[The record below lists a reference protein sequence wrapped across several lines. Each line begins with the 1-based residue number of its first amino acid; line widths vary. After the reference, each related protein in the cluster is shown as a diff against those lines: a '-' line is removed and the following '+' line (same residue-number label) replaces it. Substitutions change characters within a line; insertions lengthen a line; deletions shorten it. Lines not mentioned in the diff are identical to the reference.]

1 MPNPKAGTVVGMND
15 LPRVIEDARKGR
27 VEYKL
32 DKTAIVHVPVGKVSF
47 DEQKLLENLTSIIEA
62 IVKAKPSGAKG
73 VYIKSIYLTTSMG
86 PSIKLDLNTAQSLT
100 AS

>member
-1 MPNPKAGTVVGMND
+1 MND

-32 DKTAIVHVPVGKVSF
+32 DKTAIVHVPVGKTSF
-47 DEQKLLENLTSIIEA
+47 DEQKLLENLTAIIEA

-73 VYIKSIYLTTSMG
+73 IYIKSIFLTSSMG
-86 PSIKLDLNTAQSLT
+86 PSVKLDVNVASALT